1 MRVPLPRFDER
12 WIALAI
18 AIVVLFLG
26 VRFGTRVAGGADS
39 YGYLSQAG
47 AWASGSVEIKQH
59 WADRVPWP
67 VVDRTFTPLGYRPSQ
82 DRRGIVPTY
91 PPGLP
96 LLMAGA
102 AKLAGYCAMF
112 WVVPISG
119 AVLVMSTCL
128 LGRRLGSPKAGL
140 AAAALVASSPIFLFM
155 LPQPMSDVPVSAAWV
170 VSFLLLI
177 GTTRTSAA
185 CSGLAAG
192 FAMLIRPNLA
202 PLAIVPMAWL
212 AVEAWRGD
220 REGWRAQRLRL
231 VLFAL
236 GLAIC
241 VVFLAIF
248 NWQLYGSPLRSG
260 YGDVSVLFAWDHLW
274 PNIRHYTQWF
284 AEYQTLLPLMG
295 LVALVVP
302 VPAVWRRAA
311 DRRVVVF
318 LGLFVVIVWLQYC
331 AYQVFDGWW
340 YLRFLLP
347 CWPFIMIGFAQ
358 YTWRLAQVSRWAA
371 VSGTVVVLAL
381 VARGAWIGVKE
392 GSFELWQGESRYV
405 TTTHLV
411 AKMTEPT
418 AVIFSLQMGGAVR
431 YYGGR
436 VSVAFN
442 WMEPDWLDRGIA
454 FLAEHG
460 VHPYALLD
468 DWEVQLFKEH
478 FPGQQALAR
487 LDEPPILTY
496 ITAGET
502 RLIDLLP
509 AASPHTPL
517 QVREVPLRQPLCVPP
532 APRPVLVLK

>member
-1 MRVPLPRFDER
+1 MRVLSRFDER

-26 VRFGTRVAGGADS
+26 VRYGTRVAGGADS
-39 YGYLSQAG
+39 YGYVSQAD
-47 AWASGSVEIKQH
+47 AWARGAVEIKQH

-102 AKLAGYCAMF
+102 AKVAGYCAMF

-119 AVLVMSTCL
+119 AVLVMGTCL

-155 LPQPMSDVPVSAAWV
+155 VPQPMSDVPVSAAWV

-177 GTTRTSAA
+177 GTTRVSAA
-185 CSGLAAG
+185 SSGLAAG
-192 FAMLIRPNLA
+192 LAMLIRPNLA
-202 PLAIVPMAWL
+202 PLAIIPIAWL
-212 AVEAWRGD
+212 GVEAWRGD
-220 REGWRAQRLRL
+220 RDGWQRQRARLL
-231 VLFAL
+231 WFLL
-236 GLAIC
+236 GFSVC

-248 NWQLYGSPLRSG
+248 NWTLYGSPLRSG
-260 YGDVSVLFAWDHLW
+260 YGDVSILFSWEHLW
-274 PNIRHYTQWF
+274 PNITHYARWF
-284 AEYQTLLPLMG
+284 ADYQTLLPFVG
-295 LVALVVP
+295 LAAIVLPMPAL
-302 VPAVWRRAA
+302 WRRAA
-311 DRRVVVF
+311 DRRVVLF
-318 LGLFVVIVWLQYC
+318 LAAFVLIVWLQYC

-358 YTWRLAQVSRWAA
+358 IVWRIGQTSRWAA
-371 VSGTVVVLAL
+371 AAATLLVIAL
-381 VARGAWIGVKE
+381 VARGAWLGVKE

-405 TTTHLV
+405 TTTQLV
-411 AKMTEPT
+411 AKMTEPN
-418 AVIFSLQMGGAVR
+418 AVVFSSQMTGAVR

-436 VSVAFN
+436 VTVAFN
-442 WMEPDWLDRGIA
+442 WMEPDWLDRAVA

-460 VHPYALLD
+460 VHAYALLD
-468 DWEVQLFKEH
+468 DWEMQLFKDH
-478 FPGQQALAR
+478 FPGQKTLAR
-487 LDEPPILTY
+487 FDEPPVLTY

-509 AASPHTPL
+509 AARPHTPL
-517 QVREVPLRQPLCVPP
+517 EVREVPLRQPQCVPP